1 VAAEPTAEA
10 SFLASPGKIAWN
22 IYLMLDHRQADP
34 ASTPIVMKP
43 SLDAES
49 HFLYSGSM
57 EHNHATHAFAALGHP
72 GRLAVFRLLMRF
84 APQGVRPTEMAEAL
98 GLKQNTLSHHLAD
111 LTASGLVAV
120 TRVGRSLYYAVDLD
134 AAEGLIGY
142 LALDVGRARPD
153 LLAPLRSSKKDTAP
167 MPSPLHDTDFDVL
180 FICSGNSARSIFAE
194 ALLRDLGQGKF
205 QSFSAG
211 TRPNSELNPFALEIL
226 QRNGHDTASLRSKHI
241 SEFQQ
246 PGAIL
251 MDFVFT
257 VCDTAAAEECPPW
270 PGQPIT
276 GHWGLPDPVK
286 ATGTDAEKALIFAQ
300 TYAALRRRI
309 TAFVELP
316 FESLSR
322 MSLQSSVDAI
332 GIDKGLAL

>member
-1 VAAEPTAEA
+1 
-10 SFLASPGKIAWN
+10 
-22 IYLMLDHRQADP
+22 
-34 ASTPIVMKP
+34 
-43 SLDAES
+43 
-49 HFLYSGSM
+49 M
-57 EHNHATHAFAALGHP
+57 EQSRAIHAFATLGHP

-84 APQGVRPTEMAEAL
+84 TPQGVRPTEIAEAL
-98 GLKQNTLSHHLAD
+98 GMKQNTLSHHLAD
-111 LTASGLVAV
+111 LTASGLVQV

-134 AAEGLIGY
+134 TTEGLIGY

-153 LLAPLRSSKKDTAP
+153 LIAPLLSAPKDTVQMDRT
-167 MPSPLHDTDFDVL
+167 MPDTDFDVL

-194 ALLRDLGQGKF
+194 ALLRDLGKGRF
-205 QSFSAG
+205 QAFSAG
-211 TRPNSELNPFALEIL
+211 TSPNSKLNPVALEVL
-226 QRNGHDTASLRSKHI
+226 KRNGHDTSGLRSKHI

-246 PGAIL
+246 PGSIV

-286 ATGTDAEKALIFAQ
+286 ATGTDAEKALVFAQ

-322 MSLQSSVDAI
+322 VSLQSRVDAI
-332 GIDKGLAL
+332 GSAAQAKA

>member
-1 VAAEPTAEA
+1 ME
-10 SFLASPGKIAWN
+10 N
-22 IYLMLDHRQADP
+22 ICA
-34 ASTPIVMKP
+34 V
-43 SLDAES
+43 
-49 HFLYSGSM
+49 
-57 EHNHATHAFAALGHP
+57 HAFATLGHP

-84 APQGVRPTEMAEAL
+84 APRGVRPTEIAEAL
-98 GLKQNTLSHHLAD
+98 GLKANTLSHHLSD
-111 LTASGLVAV
+111 LTASGLVQV
-120 TRVGRSLYYAVDLD
+120 ERRGRSLYYSADLD
-134 AAEGLIGY
+134 TTEALVGY

-153 LLAPLRSSKKDTAP
+153 LLAPILAAQRDAA
-167 MPSPLHDTDFDVL
+167 MRDTDFDVL

-205 QSFSAG
+205 QAFSAG
-211 TRPNSELNPFALEIL
+211 TRPGTELNPFALEVL
-226 QRNGHDTASLRSKHI
+226 RRNGHDVSMLRSKHI

-246 PGAIL
+246 PGSIV

-286 ATGTDAEKALIFAQ
+286 ATGTDAEKALVFAQ

-309 TAFVELP
+309 AAFVDLP

-322 MSLQSSVDAI
+322 MSLQSRVDAI
-332 GIDKGLAL
+332 GSAAHDAEKA